1 MQTFLYGTSWTPD
14 LFLSKLVYSYR
25 TKAGFQISL
34 FQTFP
39 YESIV
44 NHTISVYRNQTDE
57 NNTFILSHPYKTI
70 EHCDKT
76 VKLLWL
82 FYRSVLAVLDKTAKT
97 ELCDF
102 VVCDCSR
109 LVSILRACT
118 KIFMRQS
125 CCSQW
130 ERVHAGRLY
139 LFASLCD
146 INCKFVDVQSN
157 ENMNQMTNKDI
168 HPLISFRRN
177 ELQQHWN
184 TNLAKNYNA
193 ELMIYVITS
202 SCTVEDFG
210 QVG

>member
-1 MQTFLYGTSWTPD
+1 MQTFLYGTSWTPG

-82 FYRSVLAVLDKTAKT
+82 FYRSVLAVLAKTAKT

-102 VVCDCSR
+102 VVCDCFR

-118 KIFMRQS
+118 KYSWGKVVAASGSACTQADFTFLRHCVTSIVSLWMY
-125 CCSQW
+125 
-130 ERVHAGRLY
+130 RVTKIWTKWLTKIYIR
-139 LFASLCD
+139 
-146 INCKFVDVQSN
+146 
-157 ENMNQMTNKDI
+157 
-168 HPLISFRRN
+168 SFRFG
-177 ELQQHWN
+177 
-184 TNLAKNYNA
+184 T
-193 ELMIYVITS
+193 TS
-202 SCTVEDFG
+202 YSNIETPI
-210 QVG
+210 